1 MKRRGWRGEPE
12 EDDGRVIASM
22 RVEGM
27 PGYTGS
33 TGAPETQAPQESLSQ
48 CETRLLIV
56 AALKSALLISA
67 GFALMLILFILFCVK
82 VWLG

>member
-12 EDDGRVIASM
+12 EDDGRVIANM

-27 PGYTGS
+27 PGYAGS
-33 TGAPETQAPQESLSQ
+33 TGERETQAPQAPLSKR
-48 CETRLLIV
+48 ETRLLI
-56 AALKSALLISA
+56 AAGMKWALLISA

>member
-1 MKRRGWRGEPE
+1 MKRRGWREEPE
-12 EDDGRVIASM
+12 EDDGRVIVNM

-27 PGYTGS
+27 PGHIGS
-33 TGAPETQAPQESLSQ
+33 TDAQKSKVPQEPLSKR
-48 CETRLLIV
+48 EMRLLI
-56 AALKSALLISA
+56 AAGMKWALLISA

>member
-27 PGYTGS
+27 PGYAGATS
-33 TGAPETQAPQESLSQ
+33 APETQAPQEPLSKR
-48 CETRLLIV
+48 ETRRMI
-56 AALKSALLISA
+56 AAGIKWALLISA
-67 GFALMLILFILFCVK
+67 GFALILILFILFCVK
-82 VWLG
+82 VWLR

>member
-27 PGYTGS
+27 PGYAGS
-33 TGAPETQAPQESLSQ
+33 TGTRETQAPQEPLSQ
-48 CETRLLIV
+48 RETRLLI
-56 AALKSALLISA
+56 AAGIKWALLISA
-67 GFALMLILFILFCVK
+67 GFALLLILFILFCVK